1 MARGIVH
8 FGLLGRLEVT
18 YDGEPLDLGRPKQ
31 RVVLAAL
38 LVHANRVV
46 SLDRFAE
53 VLWPAAPAGRSMGS
67 LPVYIANLRRL
78 LEPERPIR
86 TPPGRIVTH
95 PPGYLL
101 RVAPGEYDAADFE
114 ALAAQGNRALAE
126 GRPRAARRD
135 LGEALSLWRG
145 RALEEFDFDGME
157 ADRLES
163 LRVMA
168 LEDRIEAD
176 LALGAHTAVVGELE
190 ALVKEHGLRE
200 RLVGLLMVALYRS
213 GRQAEALRA
222 YTAARTY
229 LGEELGLEP
238 GPELRRLESCILA
251 QEPQLDWTPPPEE
264 GPPPAIT
271 APSGVDIAEPSE
283 DVFVG
288 RADQLAA
295 IEKALARS
303 EDTSGGFVL
312 VAGEPGIGKTRL
324 VQEAVRAA
332 AARGW
337 VGAWGRCEEGDGAPP
352 FWPWI
357 QVIRALLQH
366 PDTDAV
372 RAALRTHGA
381 QLAQLVPEVAS
392 VAGELAAPPPLDP
405 ARARY
410 RFFEAVGGFI
420 EDLAAQGPLA
430 LVLDDLQWA
439 DPPSLELTVH
449 LARRTPALN
458 ALLIATYRDVDP
470 APDGRLT
477 ETLAAL
483 GRLPDRLHVRL
494 GGLNRDEVAQFMA
507 LEAGGEAPAGVV
519 DVVWARAAGN
529 PFFVGELTRLLVA
542 EKRLTV
548 EAAGAAVPWAVR
560 QVVERRLAR
569 LPDETR
575 RLLTVAAVA
584 GVDFDLR
591 VVAAAAGLELDPA
604 LDLIDLAVAAGVVAE
619 QPAAAERFVFSHALV
634 QETVYLDASG
644 LRRARL
650 HGRVAEALE
659 RVGGDQ
665 ASATD
670 MARHLYEAVPITG
683 PEQAVAA
690 AVRAS
695 TAAQGALA
703 YEVAEGH
710 LRRALELVA
719 TMAPGRERDS
729 RELDV
734 QDQLASLLTLV
745 KGVAVAETAAAWT
758 RATELCQSL
767 GDQRRLLQPLWGLLS
782 YEWASGDLAGAR
794 SLGEHLL
801 RLGVDAS
808 EPVVTAAAHLG
819 LGSVALCCG
828 DLAEAVRHLTAG
840 KDLADGLPDDTLAHV
855 THADLRVQLDSWLS
869 MAHHLQGRHGEGRAV
884 IDGALAR
891 ARSLGDP
898 FSVAIGL
905 AFAVFARL
913 LSGEAAEVGRL
924 AQELLAHSGT
934 HQLADFAF
942 HAKIA
947 QVWTAVHRA
956 GPLVQL
962 GATLDSLPPTAAASI
977 RPWRP
982 FWLALAAEAWQRV
995 GRVDRAERAVD
1006 EGMGEV
1012 EAMGSSFCE
1021 SELLRLRGEL
1031 HGDRADLEEA
1041 VRRAE
1046 EHGAVVYRQRAAAS
1060 AARLA
1065 S

>member
-1 MARGIVH
+1 VQ
-8 FGLLGRLEVT
+8 FGLLGPLEVV
-18 YDGEPLDLGRPKQ
+18 YDGERLELGRPKQ

-38 LVHANRVV
+38 LIRANRVV

-78 LEPERPIR
+78 LEPDRPAR
-86 TPPGRIVTH
+86 TPPERIVTH

-101 RVAPGEYDAADFE
+101 RIAHGEYDAADFE
-114 ALAAQGNRALAE
+114 TLAAQGNRHLAE

-145 RALEEFDFDGME
+145 RALEEFDFDRVE
-157 ADRLES
+157 AERLEG
-163 LRVMA
+163 LRVGA

-176 LALGAHTAVVGELE
+176 LALGAHTAVVSELE
-190 ALVKEHGLRE
+190 GLVMEYGLRE

-238 GPELRRLESCILA
+238 GPDLRRLESCILA

-264 GPPPAIT
+264 GLGVAVT
-271 APSGVDIAEPSE
+271 APVQPETAAPAE

-288 RADQLAA
+288 RTAQLAA
-295 IEKALARS
+295 MEQALARS
-303 EDTSGGFVL
+303 QERSGGFVL

-324 VQEAVRAA
+324 VHEVVSGA
-332 AARGW
+332 AARGC
-337 VGAWGRCEEGDGAPP
+337 VVAWGRCEEGDGAPP
-352 FWPWI
+352 FWPWV
-357 QVIRALLQH
+357 QVIRAMLDH
-366 PDTDAV
+366 PDAEAV
-372 RAALRTHGA
+372 RAAVRTHGA
-381 QLAQLVPEVAS
+381 QLAQLVPEVGA
-392 VAGELAAPPPLDP
+392 VVGNLPPPPPLDP
-405 ARARY
+405 AGARY
-410 RFFEAVGGFI
+410 RFFEAVGGFLQ
-420 EDLAAQGPLA
+420 DLGAHSPLA

-439 DPPSLELTVH
+439 DPPSLELTLH

-458 ALLIATYRDVDP
+458 ALLITTYRDVDP

-483 GRLPDRLHVRL
+483 GRLPGLLHVRL
-494 GGLNRDEVAQFMA
+494 AGLNRDEVAEFMA
-507 LEAGGEAPAGVV
+507 HEAGGVAPPGVV

-542 EKRLTV
+542 EKRLTA

-569 LPDETR
+569 LPNETR

-584 GVDFDLR
+584 GLDFDLR
-591 VVAAAAGLELDPA
+591 VVASAAGVELDPA

-634 QETVYLDASG
+634 QETVYAEASR

-650 HGRVAEALE
+650 HAQVAEALQQ
-659 RVGGDQ
+659 VGGDQ
-665 ASATD
+665 AAATEV
-670 MARHLYEAVPITG
+670 ARHLYEAVPIIG
-683 PEQAVAA
+683 PERAVAA

-695 TAAQGALA
+695 AAAQAALA

-710 LRRALELVA
+710 LHRALELVA
-719 TMAPGRERDS
+719 TMPPGRDRDLL
-729 RELDV
+729 ELEV
-734 QDQLASLLTLV
+734 LDQLASLLTLV

-758 RATELCQSL
+758 RATELCHSL

-782 YEWASGDLAGAR
+782 YAWASGDLAGAR
-794 SLGEHLL
+794 ALGEHLL
-801 RLGVDAS
+801 RLGLDAS

-819 LGSVALCCG
+819 LGSVAFCAG
-828 DLAEAVRHLTAG
+828 DLAEGIHHLAAG
-840 KDLADGLPDDTLAHV
+840 KELADAVADDTLAHV
-855 THADLRVQLDSWLS
+855 THADLRVQVDSWLA
-869 MAHHLQGRHGEGRAV
+869 MAHHLQGRHEEGREL
-884 IDGALAR
+884 IDSAMAR
-891 ARSLGDP
+891 ARVLGDP

-905 AFAVFARL
+905 AFTVFARV
-913 LSGEAAEVGRL
+913 LSGVVVEVGRF
-924 AQELLAHSGT
+924 AQELLAHSRT

-942 HAKIA
+942 HAKVA
-947 QVWTAVHRA
+947 QLWTAAHR
-956 GPLVQL
+956 PESVVQL
-962 GATLDSLPPTAAASI
+962 SASLNALPPAALASI

-982 FWLALAAEAWQRV
+982 FWLALAAEAWQRL
-995 GRVDRAERAVD
+995 GRVDPAQQAV
-1006 EGMGEV
+1006 EEAIGEV
-1012 EAMGSSFCE
+1012 AFMGSSFCE
-1021 SELLRLRGEL
+1021 AELLRLRGEL
-1031 HGDRADLEEA
+1031 GGDLGDLNEA
-1041 VRRAE
+1041 VRRAGE
-1046 EHGAVVYRQRAAAS
+1046 QGAVVYCERARAS
-1060 AARLA
+1060 VRRF
-1065 S
+1065 SN